1 MLQFH
6 QVLIVISQNIDL
18 HGTSTHTMPS
28 ISDAHACII
37 GNNNYGTRA
46 GYGTL
51 RGTLPLGNN
60 SSLLLRCIYYA
71 EGFTL

>member
-6 QVLIVISQNIDL
+6 QVLIVISQCIDL
-18 HGTSTHTMPS
+18 HRTSTHTIPS
-28 ISDAHACII
+28 ISDAHAHII

-46 GYGTL
+46 EHGTL
-51 RGTLPLGNN
+51 RGTLPLGN

-71 EGFTL
+71 EGFAL